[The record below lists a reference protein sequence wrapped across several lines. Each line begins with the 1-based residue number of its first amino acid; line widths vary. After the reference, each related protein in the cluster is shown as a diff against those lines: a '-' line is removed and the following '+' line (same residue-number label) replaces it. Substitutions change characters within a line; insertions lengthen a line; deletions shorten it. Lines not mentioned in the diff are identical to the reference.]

1 VPGRVVPGGGG
12 APAGGGGGAKLFDG
26 GGTFGGGGTESGG
39 VAFMGFPLV
48 LTLAIVPFLDSPQ
61 YTAKRRQSSLTV
73 RRRLSSFSN
82 KLDPHP

>member
-26 GGTFGGGGTESGG
+26 GGTFESGG